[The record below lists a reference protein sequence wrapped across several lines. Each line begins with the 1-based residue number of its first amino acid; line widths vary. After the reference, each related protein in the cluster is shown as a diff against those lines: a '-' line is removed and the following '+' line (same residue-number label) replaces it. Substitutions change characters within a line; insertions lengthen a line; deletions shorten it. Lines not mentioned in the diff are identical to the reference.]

1 MKYKKI
7 LKCRSCN
14 SRYLNSFFD
23 FGKMSLSTE
32 FPIINDKGY
41 KKIPMHL
48 ISCRKCKLM
57 QLKHNYE
64 LTKLYNSKYGY
75 KSGINLTMI
84 NHLSGIVKDI
94 NRKINIS
101 KNDVVL
107 DIASN
112 DGTLLS
118 NYNRGV
124 IKIGIDPILNKYKSQ
139 YPKDTKTAST
149 FFSKKKFYELSGN
162 KKAKAITSIAVFY
175 DIQEPKKFVS
185 DIKSILSEDGI
196 WVIEQSYFP
205 ALYKNNAYDSLCHEH
220 LTYFAFKQMK
230 EILKIFELEVFDIT
244 FNYMNGGSIR
254 YFIKHSDN
262 KKIKLNLHNIKK
274 VLNEEK
280 KFYINYDAKLKKF
293 KKIILLSK
301 TKLIKLVKKIL
312 KQKKSIHIYGAST
325 KGNIILQFCKFSKKE
340 IPFAAERNEEKFGRK
355 TPGTGI
361 PIISEEVSRK
371 MKPDYYLVMPWHFK
385 SEILKREKIYIKSGG
400 RLIFPLPKIEII
412 KHID

>member
-1 MKYKKI
+1 
-7 LKCRSCN
+7 
-14 SRYLNSFFD
+14 
-23 FGKMSLSTE
+23 
-32 FPIINDKGY
+32 
-41 KKIPMHL
+41 
-48 ISCRKCKLM
+48 
-57 QLKHNYE
+57 
-64 LTKLYNSKYGY
+64 
-75 KSGINLTMI
+75 
-84 NHLSGIVKDI
+84 
-94 NRKINIS
+94 
-101 KNDVVL
+101 
-107 DIASN
+107 
-112 DGTLLS
+112 
-118 NYNRGV
+118 
-124 IKIGIDPILNKYKSQ
+124 
-139 YPKDTKTAST
+139 
-149 FFSKKKFYELSGN
+149 
-162 KKAKAITSIAVFY
+162 
-175 DIQEPKKFVS
+175 
-185 DIKSILSEDGI
+185 LSEDGI

-244 FNYMNGGSIR
+244 FNHMNGGSIR
-254 YFIKHSDN
+254 YFIKHSNN

-280 KFYINYDAKLKKF
+280 KFYFNYEAKLKKF

-301 TKLIKLVKKIL
+301 AKLIKLVKKIL
-312 KQKKSIHIYGAST
+312 KEKKTIHIYGAST

-355 TPGTGI
+355 TPGSEI

-371 MKPDYYLVMPWHFK
+371 MKPNYYLVMPWHFK

>member
-162 KKAKAITSIAVFY
+162 
-175 DIQEPKKFVS
+175 
-185 DIKSILSEDGI
+185 
-196 WVIEQSYFP
+196 
-205 ALYKNNAYDSLCHEH
+205 
-220 LTYFAFKQMK
+220 
-230 EILKIFELEVFDIT
+230 
-244 FNYMNGGSIR
+244 
-254 YFIKHSDN
+254 
-262 KKIKLNLHNIKK
+262 
-274 VLNEEK
+274 
-280 KFYINYDAKLKKF
+280 
-293 KKIILLSK
+293 
-301 TKLIKLVKKIL
+301 
-312 KQKKSIHIYGAST
+312 
-325 KGNIILQFCKFSKKE
+325 
-340 IPFAAERNEEKFGRK
+340 
-355 TPGTGI
+355 
-361 PIISEEVSRK
+361 
-371 MKPDYYLVMPWHFK
+371 
-385 SEILKREKIYIKSGG
+385 
-400 RLIFPLPKIEII
+400 
-412 KHID
+412 